1 MLFIVVLILIVIYSF
16 ELILMFCYVDF
27 VDFVG
32 VLMKMCLFNLFIFI
46 YELNLLNCI

>member
-1 MLFIVVLILIVIYSF
+1 MLFIVVLIVIYSF

-32 VLMKMCLFNLFIFI
+32 VLMKKFLFNLFIYI
-46 YELNLLNCI
+46 YELNLLNCIQ